1 MAQAR
6 SSERSRL
13 PVHRLHDEEV
23 ERLLA
28 SGERRAELVELL
40 GEDAYRELSQLAR
53 QARAVR
59 RRGGPTVYVL
69 PGLMGSRIG
78 TRGRLLDDVLW
89 LDIVEVAAGHLTR
102 LALPRGARL
111 RPLGMMWLNTFKLK
125 LSLTVAGFDARA
137 HAYDWRLGI
146 EALAAQLNARIA
158 ADARRDV
165 MLVGHSMGGL
175 VARAALAGDGRRIR
189 RIVQI
194 GAPNGGSYAPVLA
207 MRGVYPTVRKL
218 AALDIRHSAEDLAR
232 IVFRT
237 LPSLHEL
244 LPPAQGGAPNL
255 FDATQWPADALRPD
269 AKLLAAAQQAR
280 ARWPGGDARCLHVI
294 GIRQETV
301 TGLKRTGAQFEFVLT
316 DEGDGTVPL
325 AMAELAGSRSWYV
338 AEKHGGLP
346 NNGRVISA
354 VVDLLRTGET
364 RRLPASVRRV
374 RQAGSRRVSEAV
386 LRRVAPQ
393 KVRWQDLSA
402 DARRRLLE
410 PVVSP
415 EFHGGVP
422 DATRA
427 GTGERRSAARPPGR
441 RRLEIRIVRGS
452 IVDASARA
460 LVLGL
465 YRNVDP
471 TGPAAALDTR
481 LGGAIRELAFR
492 RMFDGSLG
500 QVYVLPT
507 PRSAL
512 LAEFAVFA
520 GLGDF
525 DEFGHDAL
533 AYAAENVVR
542 AFARSR
548 VEDFATVLIGA
559 GSGSSVAAALDG
571 QLRGYLAGLRR
582 ADPARVVRRI
592 TICELDARKFASLRA
607 AMTRLAPQLG
617 ADDFE
622 LVVDEEDSRPPRR
635 TAPSRV
641 SRAPPDPVY
650 LLVNLAEDGR
660 STLLCRASLLTAGSK
675 AAVLSGSIPVEKTG
689 LHEQI
694 ARIERSG
701 LAPREL
707 TRSGERLARTLLAA
721 SVREGLAGMAAHAL
735 VVVHDREASRVPWEA
750 MRIDSGWPALEQGV
764 SRRYASENLTVARW
778 REARI
783 PGERLR
789 VLLVVDPTEDLPG
802 AAAEGAAL
810 LPLLARAR
818 VPRSSR
824 SPVPRPLATGCADC
838 CARAGSTCCISRATV
853 ISTRTARARADC
865 SAPATRSCVAWIS
878 MASATCRRWCSST
891 PAKRRACGAARPRV
905 VRRRGR
911 RRGGRRRVSPR
922 RSWSAVSP
930 TSWART
936 GRWETMRRSRSRPAC
951 TRRCSPGD
959 RSALRSAMR
968 DAPCRPRARVT
979 GPTTS
984 TTATR
989 RSCWRRPPE
998 KNGSELIF
1006 PAARGLGKNGSTLLP
1021 TVHRSRSTRH
1031 SLAAFVNRHKER
1043 ERRHN
1048 GLQGHL
1054 RTIPRVCTP
1063 LDTTMRTQCVLS
1075 RF

>member
-1 MAQAR
+1 MAQPRIA
-6 SSERSRL
+6 ERSRL

-28 SGERRAELVELL
+28 TGERRAELVELL
-40 GEDAYRELSQLAR
+40 GEDGYRELSQLAR

-59 RRGGPTVYVL
+59 HRGGPTVYVL

-125 LSLTVAGFDARA
+125 LSLTVAGFDARS

-175 VARAALAGDGRRIR
+175 VARAALAGNGRRIR

-218 AALDIRHSAEDLAR
+218 AALDVRHSAEDLAR

-255 FDATQWPADALRPD
+255 FDAAQWPADALRPD
-269 AKLLAAAQQAR
+269 AKLLAAALQAR
-280 ARWPGGDARCLHVI
+280 GRWPAGDERCLHVI

-364 RRLPASVRRV
+364 RRLPANVRRV
-374 RQAGSRRVSEAV
+374 RQAGARRISETV

-393 KVRWQDLSA
+393 KVRWQDLSP

-415 EFHGGVP
+415 EFRGGVP
-422 DATRA
+422 DGMRA
-427 GTGERRSAARPPGR
+427 GSGERRSAARPPGR
-441 RRLEIRIVRGS
+441 RRLEIRIVHGS
-452 IVDASARA
+452 IVDANARA
-460 LVLGL
+460 IVLGL
-465 YRNVDP
+465 FRNVDP
-471 TGPAAALDTR
+471 AGPAAALDAR

-507 PRSAL
+507 PRTAL

-525 DEFGHDAL
+525 DEFGHDAQ
-533 AYAAENVVR
+533 AYAAENVIR

-571 QLRGYLAGLRR
+571 QLQGYLAGLRR
-582 ADPARVVRRI
+582 ADPGRVVRRI
-592 TICELDARKFASLRA
+592 TICELDARKFASLRS
-607 AMTRLAPQLG
+607 AMTRLAPKLG
-617 ADDFE
+617 ADDFD

-635 TAPSRV
+635 TAPHPARV
-641 SRAPPDPVY
+641 DRAPDPVY

-675 AAVLSGSIPVEKTG
+675 AAVLSGSVPVEKTG

-694 ARIERSG
+694 ARLERSA

-764 SRRYASENLTVARW
+764 SRRYASEQLTVARW
-778 REARI
+778 RETRV

-810 LPLLARAR
+810 LPLLTEHRAE
-818 VPRSSR
+818 VES
-824 SPVPRPLATGCADC
+824 LTGA
-838 CARAGSTCCISRATV
+838 A
-853 ISTRTARARADC
+853 
-865 SAPATRSCVAWIS
+865 ATRDRLRSLLRSGRFDVLHFAGHGYFDPNRPGESGLLCAGDEVLRGVDLDGIGDL
-878 MASATCRRWCSST
+878 
-891 PAKRRACGAARPRV
+891 PALVFFNACEAAR
-905 VRRRGR
+905 VRRRSAARRHAGSASRAVRRPSTSLAEAFLVGGVANFLGTHWPVGDDAALTFSTSLYPALLSGR
-911 RRGGRRRVSPR
+911 PLG
-922 RSWSAVSP
+922 
-930 TSWART
+930 TSI
-936 GRWETMRRSRSRPAC
+936 
-951 TRRCSPGD
+951 
-959 RSALRSAMR
+959 R
-968 DAPCRPRARVT
+968 DARRAVQV
-979 GPTTS
+979 
-984 TTATR
+984 
-989 RSCWRRPPE
+989 
-998 KNGSELIF
+998 KGSGDWADYVHYGNASFVLA
-1006 PAARGLGKNGSTLLP
+1006 PASP
-1021 TVHRSRSTRH
+1021 
-1031 SLAAFVNRHKER
+1031 
-1043 ERRHN
+1043 
-1048 GLQGHL
+1048 
-1054 RTIPRVCTP
+1054 
-1063 LDTTMRTQCVLS
+1063 
-1075 RF
+1075 